1 MIYSHATAVWLTE
14 KEKGGGGRR
23 GGGEKNYIGKIK
35 RISWQV
41 NLVYTNAA
49 LLLKN
54 IYLFTCFHILFRL
67 HIILYKV
74 KY

>member
-1 MIYSHATAVWLTE
+1 MIYSYATTVWLTE
-14 KEKGGGGRR
+14 NEKGGGGRR

-35 RISWQV
+35 RISWQE

-49 LLLKN
+49 VLLKN
-54 IYLFTCFHILFRL
+54 IYLFACFHISFRL

>member
-1 MIYSHATAVWLTE
+1 MIYSYATTVWLTE
-14 KEKGGGGRR
+14 KEKGGRGRR

-49 LLLKN
+49 FLLKN
-54 IYLFTCFHILFRL
+54 IYLFTCFHISFRL
-67 HIILYKV
+67 YIILYKV